1 VILAVARH
9 EFVRQARD
17 QRFRVLAFVL
27 LVLLVAATATGW
39 LDASNREGQ
48 REAASHTVHETWLAQ
63 GEKNAHSA
71 THFGTFAFLPLSRLA
86 FLDPGATPFG
96 GVATFVES
104 HRRGAR
110 SRGEGGG
117 DPLGSP
123 TGLAQVLLPLL
134 IVLVGFDTLAGE
146 RERGTLAHLVGLG
159 ASVRSVV
166 LGKALGLAAVVGAA
180 LAPAVLV
187 ATALLLLPP
196 GADTWRSLV
205 FAGGQTL
212 HLVTWC
218 LVVTALSALARE
230 SRTALTLGLVLWSAT
245 ALVLPRLAS
254 DLAAVR
260 VPLPSA
266 RAHDAAI
273 AAELEDQGSAH
284 DPTSA
289 TYAALRDEALREHG
303 VERVEDL
310 PFNFNGWVL
319 QRGEEREAAVF
330 ARLDGELAARHA
342 RQEALVDT
350 FAWTSPRLALA
361 RLSAAAAGSDR
372 RHVAHFD
379 AAVESYRAHL
389 VKTLNDVLTYDPAA
403 RDPKHVVGR
412 EVWERVGRLEYTP
425 PGVGFAL
432 AGVRT
437 SALQLLAFAL
447 ASALF
452 LWFAAR
458 RLSARPT
465 GERR

>member
-39 LDASNREGQ
+39 LDASDREGQ
-48 REAASHTVHETWLAQ
+48 REAASHAVHETWLAQ

-86 FLDPGATPFG
+86 FLDPGATPYG

-159 ASVRSVV
+159 ASVKSVV
-166 LGKALGLAAVVGAA
+166 IGKALGLCAVVGAA

-187 ATALLLLPP
+187 AVVLLLLPP
-196 GADTWRSLV
+196 GADTGRSLV
-205 FAGGQTL
+205 FAGAHAV
-212 HLVTWC
+212 HLFGWC
-218 LVVTALSALARE
+218 LAVTALSAFARE
-230 SRTALTLGLVLWSAT
+230 PRTALACGLVLWSAT

-303 VERVEDL
+303 VATVEEL

-330 ARLDGELAARHA
+330 ARLDGELARRHE
-342 RQEALVDT
+342 RQEALVDA
-350 FAWTSPRLALA
+350 FAWASPRLALA

-379 AAVESYRAHL
+379 AAVEVYRAHL

-403 RDPKHVVGR
+403 RDPRHVVGR
-412 EVWERVGRLEYTP
+412 DVWERVGRFEYTP
-425 PGVGFAL
+425 PSLAFAL
-432 AGVRT
+432 AGVRA
-437 SALQLLAFAL
+437 SGAQLLLFAL
-447 ASALF
+447 ASLV
-452 LWFAAR
+452 LVWIAAR
-458 RLSARPT
+458 RLAARPT